1 MLEMKTTKLILLSTL
16 VFGLSACSE
25 EERTINVEHE
35 GQISIKEFEEER
47 KAREQIGSNTNGTT
61 VEELLEKQKKRRAEV
76 AARKAAREEAARK
89 AAAGK

>member
-1 MLEMKTTKLILLSTL
+1 MDARAGVVAMADVDRELA
-16 VFGLSACSE
+16 V
-25 EERTINVEHE
+25 VEHE